1 MVEVQFDQS
10 ESSHVAKVFRKVLN
24 AVLRKMKIG
33 EGSQTSKVCREVLQ
47 TILGDVQGSQI
58 GAVGDRLHMETQPQ
72 LDGFSHTH

>member
-1 MVEVQFDQS
+1 
-10 ESSHVAKVFRKVLN
+10 
-24 AVLRKMKIG
+24 MKIG